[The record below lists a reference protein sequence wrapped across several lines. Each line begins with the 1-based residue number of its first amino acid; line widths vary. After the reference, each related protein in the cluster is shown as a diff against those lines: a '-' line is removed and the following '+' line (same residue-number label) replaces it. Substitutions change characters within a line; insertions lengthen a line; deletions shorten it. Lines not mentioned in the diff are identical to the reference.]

1 MGDEGEGSAG
11 AATGVPTEQ
20 EVAPVLQKMLR
31 EEDLDKM
38 TLRKIMNS
46 LCEHF
51 DVSLKDLAVRKKYV
65 RLAIESFLESDYKPE
80 AGRSTNKNEDDVE
93 NSEEDDDDDNDDND
107 DDDDGFVV
115 EDEDDDEA
123 PKKKNPKKRKRKSSS
138 GSPAGPKMGVAG
150 TQVKLS
156 SFERAVV
163 LKEPLEKFLN
173 EKVLPR
179 THVAKRITAYAKE
192 NSLQDTADRR
202 KINCDAALT
211 ALFDGET
218 EFTFFSI
225 NKLIPNL
232 LYKREEIADNEQ
244 LMALCAECDERT
256 LAEKQRIYDDKVARG
271 EPVGKGKATK
281 GRSTK
286 KMKENGE
293 TPKRKQPDYQLSKEL
308 QEVCGGE
315 EVMSRMQVMKKIWV
329 YIKEK
334 KLNEGKVIH
343 CDDNLKAIFD
353 GEESVG
359 MGFMKYLTPHLTKM

>member
-1 MGDEGEGSAG
+1 M
-11 AATGVPTEQ
+11 
-20 EVAPVLQKMLR
+20 APVLRKMLR

-46 LCEHF
+46 LSDHF
-51 DVSLKDLAVRKKYV
+51 DIPVEGLSVRKKYV
-65 RLAIESFLESDYKPE
+65 RAAIESFLESDYKPA
-80 AGRSTNKNEDDVE
+80 AGSSNKKQEDEVYED
-93 NSEEDDDDDNDDND
+93 NSEEEDDDDDDGMKTDEFVD
-107 DDDDGFVV
+107 DDDD
-115 EDEDDDEA
+115 DEE
-123 PKKKNPKKRKRKSSS
+123 PKKAKKRKRKSAAETTP
-138 GSPAGPKMGVAG
+138 GGPKMGVAG

-163 LKEPLEKFLN
+163 LREPLENFLG

-192 NSLQDTADRR
+192 NGLQDTTDRR

-211 ALFDGET
+211 ELFGGGIT

-232 LYKREEIADNEQ
+232 LFKRDEINDNTE
-244 LMALCAECDERT
+244 LMALCTECDART
-256 LAEKQRIYDDKVARG
+256 LAEKQRVYDDKVARG
-271 EPVGKGKATK
+271 EPVGKAPRAKAK

-293 TPKRKQPDYQLSKEL
+293 TPTKRKQPDYQLSKEL
-308 QEVCGGE
+308 QQVCGGE

-334 KLNEGKVIH
+334 KLNAGKVIT

-353 GEESVG
+353 GEETVG
-359 MGFMKYLTPHLTKM
+359 MGFMKYLSPHLTKM